1 MSEENLS
8 HLIARTI
15 LRVKYGLATDGEKR
29 TLEQWLEGGEERRR
43 IYDRILSGE
52 SWKEYAALRE
62 DFDRA
67 TDYGQ
72 LQSDILQSIRLR
84 NRRRSLRRAIVWGS
98 SVAAVLLVGV
108 LVVARFAHEAKPV
121 VPQQLAQAGRD
132 RCYVC
137 KRAIFTALLAEAVA
151 PLCDGSNASDTL
163 VFRPGSRA
171 IRELGVHT
179 PLTDA
184 GLTKPQIRTAAT
196 KLGLADPQQPA
207 RPCLLTR
214 FDYGDAPDEKRL
226 QLTQQAEEFLSGL
239 PQLSAGFRVRWLG
252 QRPLLHV
259 SAANALTDKD
269 LSSICE
275 QLTEKIP
282 ELRGVQA
289 EVMENLSGWF
299 DRKVDDLS
307 R

>member
-1 MSEENLS
+1 MSEEKLS

-108 LVVARFAHEAKPV
+108 LVVARFAREAKPV
-121 VPQQLAQAGRD
+121 VPQPLAQTVPAQPQMNDKVVLVPEAGLQLPDDLRLEPGEGDCWVLTWRNATDYPAQQDAD
-132 RCYVC
+132 RVMVALMRGGKYFDVRILEEAGIASRGEG
-137 KRAIFTALLAEAVA
+137 RA
-151 PLCDGSNASDTL
+151 
-163 VFRPGSRA
+163 VFRIPEGWEEYRHLYCFLASEDRSHASASRY
-171 IRELGVHT
+171 LGM
-179 PLTDA
+179 
-184 GLTKPQIRTAAT
+184 
-196 KLGLADPQQPA
+196 
-207 RPCLLTR
+207 
-214 FDYGDAPDEKRL
+214 
-226 QLTQQAEEFLSGL
+226 
-239 PQLSAGFRVRWLG
+239 LG
-252 QRPLLHV
+252 Q
-259 SAANALTDKD
+259 
-269 LSSICE
+269 
-275 QLTEKIP
+275 
-282 ELRGVQA
+282 
-289 EVMENLSGWF
+289 SGT
-299 DRKVDDLS
+299 R
-307 R
+307 

>member
-1 MSEENLS
+1 MSEEKLS

-108 LVVARFAHEAKPV
+108 LVVARFAREAKPV
-121 VPQQLAQAGRD
+121 VPQQLAQAGQEQLSSENVVLVLSDGEQISMSSIVGDSLQVDGNATIRGTE
-132 RCYVC
+132 
-137 KRAIFTALLAEAVA
+137 KALVYH
-151 PLCDGSNASDTL
+151 SDK
-163 VFRPGSRA
+163 SS
-171 IRELGVHT
+171 
-179 PLTDA
+179 
-184 GLTKPQIRTAAT
+184 
-196 KLGLADPQQPA
+196 
-207 RPCLLTR
+207 
-214 FDYGDAPDEKRL
+214 
-226 QLTQQAEEFLSGL
+226 LSGSEEEAAL
-239 PQLSAGFRVRWLG
+239 EMNKVLIGTGGFFR
-252 QRPLLHV
+252 
-259 SAANALTDKD
+259 
-269 LSSICE
+269 
-275 QLTEKIP
+275 
-282 ELRGVQA
+282 
-289 EVMENLSGWF
+289 
-299 DRKVDDLS
+299 
-307 R
+307 